1 MLDQILSQVKSK
13 LGGELNEAGLDE
25 TQKDKAVELAGES
38 VQEVVKVEASGGN
51 VDGLL
56 DLFGGKTDLASS
68 PIVKKIGNLLA
79 NKLVASL
86 NLPEGVASAVSTKLI
101 PMLIGMISNKFQKSD
116 KSGTDGLMEI
126 FKGMG
131 SEAIF
136 SALKGNA
143 GNMLG
148 GLFGK

>member
-1 MLDQILSQVKSK
+1 MLDQILSHVKSQ
-13 LGGELNEAGLDE
+13 LGGELGNLGLDS

-56 DLFGGKTDLASS
+56 DLFGGKKDLASS

-79 NKLVASL
+79 SKLVAAL
-86 NLPEGVASAVSTKLI
+86 NLPEGMASTISTKIVPVLI
-101 PMLIGMISNKFQKSD
+101 NTISSKFQQSD
-116 KSGTDGLMEI
+116 KSGTDGLMDI

-143 GNMLG
+143 SNMLG

>member
-1 MLDQILSQVKSK
+1 MLDQILTQVKESIGDK
-13 LGGELNEAGLDE
+13 LSEQGLN
-25 TQKDKAVELAGES
+25 QSQRDKAVELAGKS

-51 VDGLL
+51 LDGLL
-56 DLFGGKTDLASS
+56 SLFGGKSDMANN

-79 NKLVASL
+79 NKLVSYL
-86 NLPEGVASAVSTKLI
+86 NLPDSMAATISKTVVPTLINTISA
-101 PMLIGMISNKFQKSD
+101 KFQQSD
-116 KSGTDGLMEI
+116 KSGADGLMEI

>member
-1 MLDQILSQVKSK
+1 MLDQILSQVKNQ
-13 LGGELNEAGLDE
+13 LGGEFSDLGLSSS
-25 TQKDKAVELAGES
+25 QQDKAVELAGES

-51 VDGLL
+51 LEGLL
-56 DLFGGKTDLASS
+56 ELFGGKKDLANS

-79 NKLVASL
+79 SKLVASL
-86 NLPEGVASAVSTKLI
+86 NLPHGVASTISTKVIPILI
-101 PMLIGMISNKFQKSD
+101 NLISSKFQQSD
-116 KSGTDGLMEI
+116 KSGTDGLMDI

-131 SEAIF
+131 SDAIF